1 MTGGAVPAPG
11 GEPTAAERP
20 GTDRMTAD
28 QAAAD
33 QAAAGRPA
41 AERAWGR
48 ADAALLG
55 LAWTALVLI
64 AAQFALA
71 GLGAFTTVRAPGDN
85 AYGPH
90 EVLGLV
96 IGIVTW
102 VILGTALA
110 SRPARAAPATLRL
123 AVPLAL
129 LAMPAEPLLGDA
141 GRHVPGVGA
150 LHALTGLAIC
160 GLAAGLAVASGRRRA
175 AARPGRAPP
184 GGPRA
189 APAGRRGRSS

>member
-11 GEPTAAERP
+11 GEPAAAERP

-28 QAAAD
+28 QAAAS

-41 AERAWGR
+41 AGRPWGR

-55 LAWTALVLI
+55 LTWTALVLI

-71 GLGAFTTVRAPGDN
+71 GLGAFSRARAPGDS

-110 SRPARAAPATLRL
+110 SRPARAASATLRL

-129 LAMPAEPLLGDA
+129 LAIPVEPLLGDA
-141 GRHVPGVGA
+141 GRHVPWVGA
-150 LHALTGLAIC
+150 LHALAGLAIC
-160 GLAAGLAVASGRRRA
+160 GLAAALAVASGRRRA
-175 AARPGRAPP
+175 AARPGRAPAA
-184 GGPRA
+184 GPRA
-189 APAGRRGRSS
+189 APVGRRGRS